1 MEYELLNPKDLRRM
15 IYRRRRLIGHS
26 NRQRLE
32 SGLPE
37 LREGA
42 LLLSVNFSEIPDLKS
57 QVLMTL
63 RQAAT
68 KKRMV

>member
-1 MEYELLNPKDLRRM
+1 MTRGERICSFIEHYF
-15 IYRRRRLIGHS
+15 LI
-26 NRQRLE
+26 
-32 SGLPE
+32 PE
-37 LREGA
+37 VA
-42 LLLSVNFSEIPDLKS
+42 LLLSINFSEIPDLKS

>member
-1 MEYELLNPKDLRRM
+1 MRSGEKFCWFIKHYF
-15 IYRRRRLIGHS
+15 LI
-26 NRQRLE
+26 LE
-32 SGLPE
+32 V
-37 LREGA
+37 A

>member
-1 MEYELLNPKDLRRM
+1 MTRGEKICSFIKHYC
-15 IYRRRRLIGHS
+15 LI
-26 NRQRLE
+26 
-32 SGLPE
+32 P
-37 LREGA
+37 EGA
-42 LLLSVNFSEIPDLKS
+42 LLLSVNFSEIPNLKS

>member
-1 MEYELLNPKDLRRM
+1 MRSDEKFCSFIEHYF
-15 IYRRRRLIGHS
+15 LI
-26 NRQRLE
+26 
-32 SGLPE
+32 PE
-37 LREGA
+37 FA
-42 LLLSVNFSEIPDLKS
+42 LLLSVNFSEIPNLKS